1 MSFLEKHIKKRTR
14 YTNTSS
20 VAVKNSEASLEEKSN
35 DDPRNTNNDN
45 LYLLSTNDE
54 TGVIT
59 IESVLDSIAPEE
71 SLDSLDGSDNSLMMK
86 HNRNDSPSNNDS
98 TDSTRQREGEDIR
111 GKKTVNESG
120 KPKSSTPSPS
130 SDVLPSLPESRT

>member
-1 MSFLEKHIKKRTR
+1 M
-14 YTNTSS
+14 
-20 VAVKNSEASLEEKSN
+20 KNSEASLEEKSN

-71 SLDSLDGSDNSLMMK
+71 SLDYLDGSDNSLMMK
-86 HNRNDSPSNNDS
+86 GILHFIQSCFFLLF
-98 TDSTRQREGEDIR
+98 QC
-111 GKKTVNESG
+111 
-120 KPKSSTPSPS
+120 
-130 SDVLPSLPESRT
+130 LY